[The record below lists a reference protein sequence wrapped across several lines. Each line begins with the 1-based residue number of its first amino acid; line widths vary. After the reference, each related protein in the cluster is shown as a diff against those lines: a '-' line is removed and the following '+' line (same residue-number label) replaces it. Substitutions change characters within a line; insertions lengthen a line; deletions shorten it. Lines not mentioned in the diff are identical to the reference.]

1 VSTPRK
7 IRIAVVFGGR
17 SSEHAV
23 SAVSAGSILGALDPD
38 EYDEGIDASFIAKC
52 RERLLRR
59 RPAMKAEVD
68 DWLVTM
74 GPTVGRPERRR
85 LITTV
90 HPGSTHHFTS
100 EQ

>member
-1 VSTPRK
+1 
-7 IRIAVVFGGR
+7 
-17 SSEHAV
+17 
-23 SAVSAGSILGALDPD
+23 
-38 EYDEGIDASFIAKC
+38 
-52 RERLLRR
+52 
-59 RPAMKAEVD
+59 MKAEVD